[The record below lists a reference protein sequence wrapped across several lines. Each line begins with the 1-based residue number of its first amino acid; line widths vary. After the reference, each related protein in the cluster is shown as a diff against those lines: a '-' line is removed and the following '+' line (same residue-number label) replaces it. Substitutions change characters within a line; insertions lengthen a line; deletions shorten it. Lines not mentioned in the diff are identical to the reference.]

1 MSFLL
6 FMDESGHDLKESPY
20 EVLAGMC
27 IEDRDLWNL
36 ICRIQDAETVFFG
49 QRVTPGELEL
59 KGKELLKRKTF
70 RLAEQM
76 APFAPEE
83 RTEHAYACLMK
94 GAAVKGTAER
104 SRATR
109 TELTALGQAKIAFVE
124 HILELCGQYR
134 VRVFASVVD
143 RDAPR
148 PQGDFLRK
156 DYTYLFERY
165 FYFLDEQPTHQLGLV
180 VFDELERALC
190 HILVDQMGRYFRET
204 AKGRMRAA
212 RVIPE
217 PFFVHS
223 HLTTAIQVAD
233 IIAYVIAWGV
243 RVGGM
248 TRAARPE
255 LSRLADRICS
265 LRYRAVRDG
274 EHVTWGIVVIDD
286 LRPRDE
292 RSDGQ

>member
-20 EVLAGMC
+20 EVLAGIC
-27 IEDRDLWNL
+27 IEDRDLWNF
-36 ICRIQDAETVFFG
+36 ICRIQDSETQFFG

-59 KGKELLKRKTF
+59 KGKEFLKRKTF
-70 RLAEQM
+70 RLAAQM
-76 APFAPEE
+76 PAFELAE
-83 RTEHAYACLMK
+83 RTRLAHQCLLK
-94 GAAVKGTAER
+94 GAAAKGGPER
-104 SRATR
+104 STATR
-109 TELTALGQAKIAFVE
+109 AELTALGQAKIAFVE

-148 PQGDFLRK
+148 PHGDFLRK
-156 DYTYLFERY
+156 DYAYLFERY
-165 FYFLDEQPTHQLGLV
+165 FYFLDEQHAHQLGLV
-180 VFDELERALC
+180 VFDELERVLC

-223 HLTTAIQVAD
+223 HLTTAVQVAD
-233 IIAYVIAWGV
+233 IVAYVTAWGV

-248 TRAARPE
+248 TRPARTE
-255 LSRLADRICS
+255 LARLADRVCQ
-265 LRYRAVRDG
+265 LRYSTVRDG
-274 EHVTWGIVVIDD
+274 EHVTWSIAVIDD

-292 RSDGQ
+292 RNEGQ